1 MKKLIKF
8 IFPALLL
15 SPLVGFADQTGHLL
29 GSFDNQPGWQFK
41 TDVIGSTNCD
51 WTTNKFTTDGSSTYE
66 LSTCTPGGTTLTWT
80 TTLNGTQN
88 GVSCN
93 YTLTDSCKVSWF
105 TGNVSKCGL
114 TEINSSSNSQS
125 CPSYSHSEQNGSSAY
140 IIAVYNP
147 PATSAK

>member
-1 MKKLIKF
+1 MKNLIKF

-15 SPLVGFADQTGHLL
+15 SPLVGLAGQTGYLL
-29 GSFDNQPGWQFK
+29 GAFDNQAGWQFK
-41 TDVIGSTNCD
+41 TDVIASTNCD
-51 WTTNKFTTDGSSTYE
+51 WSTNKFTTDGSSTYN
-66 LSTCTPGGTTLTWT
+66 LSSCKPGGTTLVWT
-80 TTLNGTQN
+80 TALNGTQN

-93 YTLTDSCKVSWF
+93 YTLTDSCKVNWI
-105 TGNVSKCGL
+105 TCNVSKCGL
-114 TEINSSSNSQS
+114 TETNSSSNPQS